1 MDLEIGGYTLIQK
14 ILLILMSKK
23 KEKIEVKLSQVKVSD
38 FCPWLSLKDKK
49 EIDFKIKLYE
59 FGEGRNTQYIGV
71 DKK

>member
-1 MDLEIGGYTLIQK
+1 
-14 ILLILMSKK
+14 MSKK